1 MNRRVVALAL
11 TLAVAIFGACS
22 AQADQPVYLYGSL
35 SGAYTPGHA
44 IPVQLDTNAPDNA
57 PVQVLVYQ
65 LPIARKIGLSD
76 SFQRGIGP
84 DFTDLL
90 RVASFQATAPKANSS
105 IRVGAI
111 PALPIGYYALSA
123 TVRGS
128 QDVVKTSFDVTTLG
142 VVTNSVRNVRSL
154 YAVDLRTFNAYP
166 GRTQG
171 EVYDGSAVRRLAFD
185 RDGLA
190 TDAVPL
196 GKSGSAYAVVSAD
209 DGSKMLVRFDPDSQY
224 DDLGFVQTD
233 RPIYRPGQTIFVR
246 AIIRTGTIGSYA
258 VPSGMRRISVTAPD
272 GTIVYDHKVTLSNF
286 GTVHASVQLAQD
298 APTGSYDIQVGD
310 LSGFITVAAYKKPE
324 YALTFTADQKYVI
337 GGDRASFTLAAR
349 YFFGRAAA
357 GFHLHYVAMRG
368 ASWFPLFSPYGDL
381 GRIGGPYVRPPSVKV
396 AEGDFVTDASGANA
410 VAIGTDRTD
419 SEQTITVRVDGRDA
433 SGRTI
438 STSASVRLVPASFYI
453 RLTPADW
460 FAQQNAATTVAVDTM
475 GYDEH
480 HRANVA
486 LTVTIT
492 GSRWDPSQNKSV
504 EFSHEI
510 RSITTDGAGK
520 ASLSWTP
527 AAAGSYTF
535 VAKSR
540 DERGYPVQG
549 STYLWAIGSDE
560 RSYFAPI
567 EQPMIVAQKQ
577 SFRGGERP
585 RILITLPKPNRDALL
600 LVTTDRLISTRVVHV
615 TGQTIAVDLQEPADA
630 SAFIVTVELP
640 NENGVSTAIAR
651 IAIDPAPKTLR
662 VSIAASQKR
671 YAPGDVARFAVRALD
686 ARGKPVRAEFGIGV
700 VDEAIYAVQAADGS
714 TPSNAFYDN
723 VLAYMYPD
731 YSWFAPN
738 QLVRFGLTNDMYA
751 AGAQGPMALKSI
763 AVLHSTPPV
772 IRSNFQDTAFWSP
785 SVVTDANGKATI
797 SFKWPDNLTTW
808 RAMAVGVT
816 RATDVGQ
823 ASGDALVTKDFLVR
837 LETPRF
843 LRAGDHSQIIGI
855 AQGLAAHPNVW
866 LKLES
871 TPALFPA
878 ALRADL
884 TLDANQSANVS
895 WPVVG
900 PGVGNVLLTLSG
912 SDGTLDDAMQSTL
925 PLEAGTAAEHV
936 RGAGALPDAA
946 SLTVAVPAGYVAG
959 DVHLTLAPSIVAE
972 LVQNVRLLQIYPYY
986 CTEQTV
992 STSLPAIF
1000 IDRILKQGGLQQP
1013 DDVNTSQ
1020 IVNDA
1025 IARLGQLQHDDGSW
1039 GWWEYDNAHPFMTAY
1054 AMYALAE
1061 FRASG
1066 YNVSSNVFD
1075 RGAQSLA
1082 DQLAATNGDTLRFW
1096 GGGQPGSEWNTR
1108 AFMLYALAQAAP
1120 AKIDPN
1126 ILAQTKA
1133 HVGNLNPYAI
1143 AVLGLA
1149 EHLLGDD
1156 ATARDLAAELDKR
1169 ATDEGAYTFWRG
1181 DTWHYAWEDDPI
1193 ETTAYALRLEV
1204 AVNPT
1209 SPRIA
1214 RAVAFLRVQR
1224 QGNWWFTT
1232 KDTAA
1237 AIYALSEAYK
1247 PDASEFH
1254 PNETVN
1260 VLVDGKVVRTLHV
1273 TTPTIDAADA
1283 SVVVPA
1289 SAIHDGST
1297 ISFRR
1302 QGSGALYWSSDA
1314 VRYLPASATTASDA
1328 PKSLLERLF
1337 GVPPDLQI
1345 ERSYDVGHDG
1355 PWRIGDKVHVTLTI
1369 RAHSDVQYLV
1379 VEDPFPAAAEP
1390 QPDQGRAADAA
1401 WSGLQLLDDR
1411 AVFFADR
1418 LYDGQPL
1425 TITYDLRVTT
1435 AGTYTA
1441 PPPTAAAMYGPPVSV
1456 IGRPTN
1462 VVVTP

>member
-1 MNRRVVALAL
+1 MNRRAVALAL
-11 TLAVAIFGACS
+11 TLAALILGACTVR
-22 AQADQPVYLYGSL
+22 ADEPVYLNGWF

-44 IPVQLDTNAPDNA
+44 IPVQFDTNAKNDA
-57 PVQVLVYQ
+57 PVQVFLYR
-65 LPIARKIGLSD
+65 LPIPRAIAFARGSEVGKGANV
-76 SFQRGIGP
+76 
-84 DFTDLL
+84 TDLV
-90 RVASFQATAPKANSS
+90 RVGSFQATAPKPNSS
-105 IRVGAI
+105 IRTGAI
-111 PALPIGYYALSA
+111 PVLPIGYYAMSA
-123 TVRGS
+123 SVRGAS
-128 QDVVKTSFDVTTLG
+128 DIYKTYFDVTTLG
-142 VVTNSVRNVRSL
+142 IVTNTVRNVRSL
-154 YAVDLRTFNAYP
+154 FAVDLRTFNAYS

-171 EVYDGSAVRRLAFD
+171 EIHNGSMTRMLTFD

-190 TDAVPL
+190 IDRAPL
-196 GKSGSAYAVVSAD
+196 GKGDSPYAIASAA
-209 DGSKMLVRFDPDSQY
+209 DGSTMLVRLDPDNQY

-258 VPSGMRRISVTAPD
+258 VPSGTRRISVTAPD
-272 GTIVYDHKVTLSNF
+272 GTIVFNHNATLSNF

-298 APTGSYDIQVGD
+298 APTGYYSIQVGD
-310 LSGFITVAAYKKPE
+310 LNAGITVAAYKKPE
-324 YALTFTADQKYVI
+324 YTINFAADKKYVI
-337 GGDRASFTLAAR
+337 GGDRASFTLAAK

-357 GFHLHYVAMRG
+357 GFHLHYVAMRS
-368 ASWFPLFSPYGDL
+368 ASWAPFFSPYGDL
-381 GRIGGPYVRPPSVKV
+381 GRIGGPYVYRPDVKV
-396 AEGDFVTDASGANA
+396 AEGNFVTDASGANA

-419 SEQTITVRVDGRDA
+419 SEQTINVAVDGRDA

-438 STSASVRLVPASFYI
+438 STSASVRVVPASFYI

-460 FAQQNAATTVAVDTM
+460 FAQQGTPTTIAVDTM

-486 LTVTIT
+486 LNVTIT
-492 GSRWDPSQNKSV
+492 GWRWDSRQNKSV
-504 EFSHEI
+504 EFSRET
-510 RSITTDGAGK
+510 RSITTDGTGK

-527 AAAGSYTF
+527 TTAGSYTF
-535 VAKSR
+535 VAKSQ

-577 SFRGGERP
+577 SYRAGERP
-585 RILITLPKPNRDALL
+585 RILLTLPKPNRDALL

-615 TGQTIAVDLQEPADA
+615 TGQTTAVDLQEPADA
-630 SAFIVTVELP
+630 SAFNVTVELP
-640 NENGVSTAIAR
+640 NENGVSTANQR
-651 IAIDPAPKTLR
+651 IVIDPAPKTLR

-671 YAPGDVARFAVRALD
+671 YAPGDVARFVVRALD

-700 VDEAIYAVQAADGS
+700 VDEALYAVQAADGS

-723 VLAYMYPD
+723 VLAYAYPD

-738 QLVRFGLTNDMYA
+738 GLVTIARIASDVYSVA
-751 AGAQGPMALKSI
+751 AAPMRLKLA
-763 AVLHSTPPV
+763 AVHSAAPA
-772 IRSNFQDTAFWSP
+772 IRSNFQDTAFWAP

-808 RAMAVGVT
+808 RATAVGVT
-816 RATDVGQ
+816 RATDAGQ

-843 LRAGDHSQIIGI
+843 LRAGDHSQIVGI
-855 AQGLAAHPNVW
+855 AQGLATHPNVW

-878 ALRADL
+878 ALHADL

-895 WPVVG
+895 WPVVA

-912 SDGTLDDAMQSTL
+912 SDGALDDAMQSTL

-946 SLTVAVPAGYVAG
+946 SLTVAVPPGHVAG

-1000 IDRILKQGGLQQP
+1000 IDRILKQGGLRQP
-1013 DDVNTSQ
+1013 DDVDSGQ

-1039 GWWEYDNAHPFMTAY
+1039 GWWEYDSDHPFMSAY

-1066 YNVSSNVFD
+1066 YNVSANVFD

-1082 DQLAATNGDTLRFW
+1082 DQLATTNGDTLRFW
-1096 GGGQPGSEWNTR
+1096 GGGQRGSEWNTR

-1120 AKIDPN
+1120 GKIDRK

-1156 ATARDLAAELDKR
+1156 ATARDLAGELDKR
-1169 ATDEGAYTFWRG
+1169 ATDEGAYTFWLG

-1209 SPRIA
+1209 SPRIP

-1254 PNETVN
+1254 PNETVS

-1273 TTPTIDAADA
+1273 TRPIVDGADA

-1289 SAIHDGST
+1289 GQIHDGST

-1441 PPPTAAAMYGPPVSV
+1441 PPPTAAAMYGPPVSA
-1456 IGRPTN
+1456 IGRPIN